1 MDYFTD
7 HVVIENHHGDPV
19 RVHRIRISNSA
30 GNAKYDQDNRSIYW
44 FRQREVKR
52 LSAALKGS
60 TNWLV
65 GCRIPRFCEVK
76 VPASYDAEE
85 AIFPMH
91 RDVPV
96 HTHECLESFYALIC
110 YDRKKKRYDIEIADQ
125 DCSPA
130 P

>member
-30 GNAKYDQDNRSIYW
+30 GNAKFDQDNRSIYW

-60 TNWLV
+60 TNWLLD
-65 GCRIPRFCEVK
+65 CRIPRFCEVK
-76 VPASYDAEE
+76 NPASHDAEE

-91 RDVPV
+91 KDVPI
-96 HTHECLESFYALIC
+96 HTHESLEAFYALIG
-110 YDRKKKRYDIEIADQ
+110 YDRKRKCYMLEVVGNNRT
-125 DCSPA
+125 PA